1 MRPFSKSRP
10 LQTIGSLGLLLA
22 LLLQSTGTK
31 AMAQEAADAR
41 SKSSTGKS
49 LKDPGRDYLAM
60 VPTPPPMA
68 EGADFIQKMQAAADS
83 YQDYYFEYKMTAF
96 KHGTVVEE
104 GKLWFKKPRLL
115 RLEET
120 GEYKHGCTAILTSS
134 GKVKAK
140 AGGALGVFTVDLAP
154 QNSMLRSANGYPM
167 VLSDLSSLAA
177 ALRKFLAEGK
187 TAKVSQNTLQISSQP
202 QKVYILEIYQNPN
215 NQIYKRVAVD
225 STSLLPVEWWDFE
238 SAKLV
243 SHSIWKTFRG
253 NIALS
258 NTLFEDVNRK

>member
-1 MRPFSKSRP
+1 MKPFSKSRP
-10 LQTIGSLGLLLA
+10 LQAAGALSLLLI
-22 LLLQSTGTK
+22 LLFQSTGNK

-41 SKSSTGKS
+41 TKPSNGKS

-68 EGADFIQKMQAAADS
+68 DGADFIQKMQSAADS
-83 YQDYYFEYKMTAF
+83 YQDYYFEYKMSAF

-104 GKLWFKKPRLL
+104 GKFWFKKPRLL
-115 RLEET
+115 RLEEI
-120 GEYKHGCTAILTSS
+120 GEFKHGCTAILTAS

-154 QNSMLRSANGYPM
+154 QNNMLRSANGYPM
-167 VLSDLSSLAA
+167 VQSDLSSLAA

-187 TAKVSQNTLQISSQP
+187 TAKVSQNALQISSQP
-202 QKVYILEIYQNPN
+202 QKVHILEIYQNPN
-215 NQIYKRVAVD
+215 HQIYKRVAVD
-225 STSLLPVEWWDFE
+225 SNSFLPVEWWDFE
-238 SAKLV
+238 SGKLV
-243 SHSIWKTFRG
+243 SHSIWKTFKG